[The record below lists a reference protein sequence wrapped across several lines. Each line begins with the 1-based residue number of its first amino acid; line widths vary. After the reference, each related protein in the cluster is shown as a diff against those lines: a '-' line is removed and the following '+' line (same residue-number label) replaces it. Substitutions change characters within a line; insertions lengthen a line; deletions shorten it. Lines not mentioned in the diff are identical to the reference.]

1 MIYDSSTIAAIATAP
16 GAAGVSIVRISGT
29 CARDVAAK
37 IVRRDLASVQHGAF
51 FHARF
56 HDPRNGDVIDD
67 GMVLV
72 FHSPRSYT
80 GEDVVELQGHGGRTP
95 SQRLLDAALAAGARH
110 AGPGEFTRR
119 AFLNGKID
127 LTQAEAVADLI
138 SSRTER
144 AARAAHS
151 QLDGALGRRLDAI
164 YDTAANICADLE
176 AWLDVEEGEID
187 APSIASVLERI
198 AALEAEIAR
207 EIASGHDGRILR
219 EGALVVISGVPNV
232 GKSSLLNALLG
243 TSRAIVSNEPGTT
256 RDIVEEGISIEGIPL
271 RLADTAGLRAA
282 PGAIEREGVARARE
296 IMSRADLHIH
306 LLDASGAPLE
316 EQFANLPSNL
326 PREATIIAIN
336 KCDLAKAMPTAG
348 APSQRTDPAI
358 AIPTAGAQSQRTD
371 PAIAEPTVGAPSQ
384 RMEIE
389 KNGAPFFDG
398 SADDGSWTICNVSAV
413 TGEGLDGLRQL
424 IVGKLGLPQRGGDA
438 DVAVAERHRAEL
450 EEARIHAG
458 NARETLGAGPEGCVL
473 AANELR
479 ATAEALGRITGK
491 TFSDELLDRVFNRFC
506 VGK

>member
-1 MIYDSSTIAAIATAP
+1 MAHDSDTIAAIATAP
-16 GAAGVSIVRISGT
+16 GAAGVAIVRVSGPG
-29 CARDVAAK
+29 AKAVAGRVA
-37 IVRRDLASVQHGAF
+37 RRDFAALPHGTF
-51 FHARF
+51 FHAKF
-56 HDPRNGDVIDD
+56 HDPRDGAVIDD

-95 SQRLLDAALAAGARH
+95 ARRLLGAVLAAGARQ

-119 AFLNGKID
+119 AFLNGKLD

-138 SSRTER
+138 ASRTER
-144 AARAAHS
+144 AARAARS

-164 YDTAANICADLE
+164 YDSAANICADLE

-187 APSIASVLERI
+187 APAITAIAGRI
-198 AALEAEIAR
+198 ADLEGDIAR

-243 TSRAIVSNEPGTT
+243 MSRAIVSDEPGTT
-256 RDIVEEGISIEGIPL
+256 RDIVEEGISIDGIPL

-316 EQFANLPSNL
+316 EQFAALPQDL
-326 PREATIIAIN
+326 PRGATIIAVN
-336 KCDLAKAMPTAG
+336 KCD
-348 APSQRTDPAI
+348 I
-358 AIPTAGAQSQRTD
+358 A
-371 PAIAEPTVGAPSQ
+371 
-384 RMEIE
+384 
-389 KNGAPFFDG
+389 KNGAPFFAATTAGHCGGSPAAVNTQTG
-398 SADDGSWTICNVSAV
+398 SAQGWSICYVSAK
-413 TGEGLDGLRQL
+413 TGEGLDALRRM
-424 IVGKLGLPQRGGDA
+424 IVEKLGLPQQGGDA
-438 DVAVAERHRAEL
+438 DIAVAERHRAEL
-450 EEARIHAG
+450 EEALDHAG
-458 NARETLGAGPEGCVL
+458 LARANLLAGPEGCVL

-479 ATAEALGRITGK
+479 ATAEALGRITGRV
-491 TFSDELLDRVFNRFC
+491 FSDELLDRVFSRFC